1 MELMLFIISLILLGV
16 GLHLL
21 ITMFSKL
28 VQPKDAPVE
37 PYDLIEE
44 DLNKISSHQLNIGR
58 RKTRHSEGVLF
69 YDDSGS
75 GLDVEGLEDLYYAA
89 SDLASD
95 YGEDYHYDE
104 DVSLNNQ
111 QQAQETLNETI
122 VASEPEPLRQNVHT
136 PTPTFETSTNDYSS
150 SDSSWSSSDS
160 SWSSSDSSGSSW
172 D

>member
-1 MELMLFIISLILLGV
+1 MELALFMISLILLGV

-28 VQPKDAPVE
+28 IQPKGIPVE
-37 PYDLIEE
+37 PYDLTEE
-44 DLNKISSHQLNIGR
+44 DLDKISSHQLNIGR
-58 RKTRHSEGVLF
+58 RKTRHSGGVLL
-69 YDDSGS
+69 YDESGS

-104 DVSLNNQ
+104 DVSLN
-111 QQAQETLNETI
+111 ETTNTP
-122 VASEPEPLRQNVHT
+122 EPEPLKQNAYT

-150 SDSSWSSSDS
+150 SDSSLSSSDSNWSSSDNG
-160 SWSSSDSSGSSW
+160 GSSW